1 MKQRSLKSGQRPFYD
16 RTVRTAA
23 RVAGRR
29 RARRPRGTGKRT
41 WLQAWPRGSNQG
53 NNGNAGKPPA
63 YSTAAYNGSAW
74 KKGKA

>member
-1 MKQRSLKSGQRPFYD
+1 MRGRSLKSGQRPFYE

-23 RVAGRR
+23 KRAAQRR
-29 RARRPRGTGKRT
+29 SRSGSGCRRS
-41 WLQAWPRGSNQG
+41 WLRDWPRGSNQG

-63 YSTAAYNGSAW
+63 YSAAPFNGSSW